1 MAKNTF
7 LIRASVNGGNA
18 GAFAQEEIDLGSY
31 TNLGSSKPEVLRL
44 HRTIVNLTNGSGAI
58 PTMTGDKG
66 DSASWQLTTQS
77 QTGMVAM
84 TDDSYVAGGV
94 AAFRNPDSET
104 IAPTQTFTE
113 QILAQD
119 YSAGYVIA
127 VPSLFLGCLV
137 GGNFAAD
144 GHYEVILECST
155 EPMSKA
161 NAVSLA
167 ISQQ

>member
-1 MAKNTF
+1 
-7 LIRASVNGGNA
+7 
-18 GAFAQEEIDLGSY
+18 
-31 TNLGSSKPEVLRL
+31 
-44 HRTIVNLTNGSGAI
+44 
-58 PTMTGDKG
+58 
-66 DSASWQLTTQS
+66 
-77 QTGMVAM
+77 M

-127 VPSLFLGCLV
+127 VPSIFLGCLV
-137 GGNFAAD
+137 GSNFAAD